1 MQYKPVSQVEKFKI
15 LKILK
20 QKNTKI
26 SSHELNFYLNVAN
39 REKTIDADPDSY
51 YKKSDPNPS
60 GEIWFWIKDIYGKC
74 PEICTGMP
82 GEDIKINLDFLILGK
97 HNYIF

>member
-1 MQYKPVSQVEKFKI
+1 MRI
-15 LKILK
+15 RIR
-20 QKNTKI
+20 I
-26 SSHELNFYLNVAN
+26 
-39 REKTIDADPDSY
+39 I
-51 YKKSDPNPS
+51 KSR
-60 GEIWFWIKDIYGKC
+60 IRIRLDIYGKC